1 MAIEYSR
8 NFVPYG
14 AAIKR
19 LSHGKRKRKLA
30 AYAPFIKM
38 WMIPGLGMRDA

>member
-8 NFVPYG
+8 NFVGYG

-19 LSHGKRKRKLA
+19 QSDGKRKRKLA
-30 AYAPFIKM
+30 AYTPFIKM